1 MADRSALPYG
11 SWPSPITIEMAVTSQ
26 RTLREPRLFGSHA
39 YWTEGRP
46 EEQGRQVIVRWSEE
60 DGVRDVTP
68 PPFNARTM
76 IHEYGGGWYTVD
88 RASGTVYFSNV
99 PDNRIYRLADRAPG
113 PLTAEGPLRYGDL
126 VMDSSRNRL
135 ICIRED
141 HTGLTHDFAAPE
153 GGRIAEPVN
162 TLIAVDL
169 GTGAESVLASGYDFY
184 STPRVSPDGAR
195 LAWLAWRHPH
205 MPWDESELWVA
216 EFDSDGS
223 LVGERK
229 VAGGTDES
237 IVQPEWA
244 PDGTLVFVSDRT
256 GWWNL
261 HRQDPEQPGEPI
273 ALAPMRAE
281 FAGPQWVFGMCW
293 YGIDADGTIY
303 ASGGGE
309 DGDGGGI
316 WVISATEPPRL
327 LDVPDIRVESLQ
339 VYDGRLLYI
348 GGSWAEPR
356 RMVLFDLATN
366 ERRVLRDQFALE
378 IGPAYLAEPQ
388 EIEFPTTGGQSA
400 FGLYYAPTNPDFAGT
415 TGEKPPLVVMSHGG
429 PTSSATT
436 ALQLEIDAFTS
447 RGFAVVDV
455 NYRGSTGHGREYMRS
470 LDGMWGINDVDD
482 CIAAATYLVARGDAD
497 PDRLAIR
504 GASAGGYSTLAA
516 LTFRDVFAAGASH
529 YGVADVEGLARF
541 THKFESHYLD
551 RLIAPYPD
559 GVELYHER
567 SPIYHVD
574 RLRRPLIVL
583 QGADDMVVPIA
594 QAERMVEAL
603 RRRRVPHAY
612 LVFEGEGHGFRRLE
626 NMKRALE
633 GELSFYAQVFGFELA
648 DEFEPISVEYLPR
661 LKRGMQPSA

>member
-1 MADRSALPYG
+1 
-11 SWPSPITIEMAVTSQ
+11 
-26 RTLREPRLFGSHA
+26 
-39 YWTEGRP
+39 
-46 EEQGRQVIVRWSEE
+46 
-60 DGVRDVTP
+60 
-68 PPFNARTM
+68 
-76 IHEYGGGWYTVD
+76 
-88 RASGTVYFSNV
+88 
-99 PDNRIYRLADRAPG
+99 
-113 PLTAEGPLRYGDL
+113 
-126 VMDSSRNRL
+126 
-135 ICIRED
+135 
-141 HTGLTHDFAAPE
+141 
-153 GGRIAEPVN
+153 
-162 TLIAVDL
+162 
-169 GTGAESVLASGYDFY
+169 
-184 STPRVSPDGAR
+184 
-195 LAWLAWRHPH
+195 
-205 MPWDESELWVA
+205 
-216 EFDSDGS
+216 
-223 LVGERK
+223 
-229 VAGGTDES
+229 
-237 IVQPEWA
+237 
-244 PDGTLVFVSDRT
+244 
-256 GWWNL
+256 
-261 HRQDPEQPGEPI
+261 
-273 ALAPMRAE
+273 
-281 FAGPQWVFGMCW
+281 
-293 YGIDADGTIY
+293 
-303 ASGGGE
+303 
-309 DGDGGGI
+309 
-316 WVISATEPPRL
+316 
-327 LDVPDIRVESLQ
+327 
-339 VYDGRLLYI
+339 
-348 GGSWAEPR
+348 
-356 RMVLFDLATN
+356 MVLFDLATN

-415 TGEKPPLVVMSHGG
+415 IGEKPPLVVMSHGG

-594 QAERMVEAL
+594 QAEHMVEAL